1 MGQELEVVVDDAV
14 DVEAAGAG
22 AAGAG
27 AGDGAGVDV
36 DAAVFAGVDNVEGE
50 SADAG
55 DDDDE

>member
-1 MGQELEVVVDDAV
+1 VLEVVVADAV